1 MSQVIFKAS
10 MPLNQGTQVQVVAG
24 WDRPLQEYFLT
35 VFLLEGDDEV
45 WWSTMDEPS
54 PADKLRT
61 EHLQQKLAS
70 FGIESPQG
78 FWERVQ
84 RREANVYHI
93 YQDSV
98 WKEF

>member
-1 MSQVIFKAS
+1 MSQVSFKAN
-10 MPLNQGTQVQVVAG
+10 MTALNDGAQVQVIAG

-35 VFLLEGDDEV
+35 VFLSGDDEV

-54 PADKLRT
+54 PADKFST

-70 FGIESPQG
+70 FGIEAPQG

-84 RREANVYHI
+84 RREANFCHF

-98 WKEF
+98 WKEL